1 MFEPPEET
9 ELYFCGGAVTVRLR
23 NFVHA
28 DPTLR
33 ILWKRQVAESTLT
46 LCLQGRLLLHYEHGA
61 TKTVLPL
68 PFAFEQCR
76 VSPAGE
82 CLLLE
87 ADTMFAILDRSG
99 AIAVLSDGKVTERGR
114 TVTAEVPLHDSLA
127 RRMRCR
133 YENGRL
139 SECTPLSARPP
150 QEATVAIA
158 LLESVLA
165 GFDPTPYLAP
175 ALAPK
180 AGLLRE
186 YLGRFTA
193 AVYRGREQ
201 VGLVYPAARASRR
214 PRLPRDARKRK
225 SRQPRP
231 ALTRPQTPLA
241 RRPTLPQARR
251 THGRQYLPDP
261 HARDEPTLPQ
271 ARRTADKS
279 CAARIGEP
287 FSFSNKKRS
296 AALAA
301 DLCCSCI
308 NIW

>member
-1 MFEPPEET
+1 MRVSFLSDLPCAFFAVDGFERCVELAPHDGVFCEFKAARCVPVRFRFDEAFLFEPPEET

-46 LCLQGRLLLHYEHGA
+46 LCLQGRLLLHYEHGT

-99 AIAVLSDGKVTERGR
+99 TIAVLSDGKVTERGR

-201 VGLVYPAARASRR
+201 VGLVYPRR
-214 PRLPRDARKRK
+214 PRIFDVRDFRVTLENGKVANL
-225 SRQPRP
+225 
-231 ALTRPQTPLA
+231 APL
-241 RRPTLPQARR
+241 
-251 THGRQYLPDP
+251 
-261 HARDEPTLPQ
+261 
-271 ARRTADKS
+271 
-279 CAARIGEP
+279 
-287 FSFSNKKRS
+287 
-296 AALAA
+296 
-301 DLCCSCI
+301 
-308 NIW
+308 